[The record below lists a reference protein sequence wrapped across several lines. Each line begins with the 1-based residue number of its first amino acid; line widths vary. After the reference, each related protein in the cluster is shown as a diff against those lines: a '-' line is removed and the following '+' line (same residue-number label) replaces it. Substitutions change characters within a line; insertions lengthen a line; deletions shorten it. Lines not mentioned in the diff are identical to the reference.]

1 MTKEEMKTLIAE
13 KISGQGN
20 QVDIGGALA
29 EVLNGI
35 MELNEPVIAELEMTS
50 GGSYQHIDG
59 TASFDDV
66 KSAVINCKP
75 AYVKIHD
82 MGMGYESVYPVLGT
96 FIENGGKEYITIG
109 LGGDDS
115 YVEFFSFN
123 ASWEQSQ

>member
-1 MTKEEMKTLIAE
+1 MTKDEIKTLIAE

-20 QVDIGGALA
+20 QVDIGGVLA
-29 EVLNGI
+29 DILNGI
-35 MELNEPVIAELEMTS
+35 MESNEPVIAELEMTLS
-50 GGSYQHIDG
+50 GSYQHIDG

-66 KSAVINCKP
+66 KNAVTNCQP

-82 MGMGYESVYPVLGT
+82 FVNGYEGIYPVLGSFT
-96 FIENGGKEYITIG
+96 ENGGKEYITIG

-115 YVEFFSFN
+115 FVEFFSFN